1 MRIGIL
7 GTGMVAQA
15 IAPRL
20 FDVEHEV
27 CVGARSSDS
36 DTLEPFAAQEMLTG
50 TFAEAAATA
59 DLVINATNG
68 NHSVEAVASAADQLA
83 GKTLIDLANR
93 LDHSRGM
100 AQAALATNEN
110 SLAADLQAAAPEANV
125 VKALNTMNCNVMV
138 NPSLV
143 VGDHVVFMSGD
154 SDAAKQQVRG
164 LLGDVGWREPQIV
177 DLGGLETATG
187 PEMLMQLWLDV
198 LIARGGMDAGPFN
211 FAVNG
216 PAS

>member
-1 MRIGIL
+1 MRIGIF
-7 GTGMVAQA
+7 GTGMVATA

-20 FDVEHEV
+20 FDLEHEV
-27 CVGARSSDS
+27 CVGARSSNS
-36 DTLEPFAAQEMLTG
+36 ETLEPFAEWEMLTG
-50 TFAEAAATA
+50 SFAETAATA

-68 NHSVEAVASAADQLA
+68 NHSVEAVASAAEALE

-93 LDHSRGM
+93 LDQSRGM
-100 AQAALATNEN
+100 ARAALAGPDN
-110 SLAADLQAAAPEANV
+110 SLAADIQAAAPGARV
-125 VKALNTMNCNVMV
+125 VKSLNTMNCNVMV

-143 VGDHVVFMSGD
+143 PGDHVVFMSGD
-154 SDAAKQQVRG
+154 SEDAKSEVRK
-164 LLGDVGWREPQIV
+164 LLSDIGWREQQIL

-198 LIARGGMDAGPFN
+198 MIARGGFDAGPFN

-216 PAS
+216 

>member
-7 GTGMVAQA
+7 GTGMVAKA

-27 CVGARSSDS
+27 CIGARSDAS
-36 DTLEPFAAQEMLTG
+36 DTLQPFADQDMLTG
-50 TFAEAAATA
+50 SFAEAAATA

-68 NHSVEAVASAADQLA
+68 NHSAEAVASAADQLA
-83 GKTLIDLANR
+83 GKTLIDLSNR
-93 LDHSRGM
+93 LDPSRGM
-100 AQAALATNEN
+100 ARAALATQEN
-110 SLAADLQAAAPEANV
+110 SLAEAIQAAAPAANV
-125 VKALNTMNCNVMV
+125 VKSLNTMNSNVMV

-143 VGDHVVFMSGD
+143 PGDHVVFMSGD
-154 SDAAKQQVRG
+154 SADAKAEVSG
-164 LLGDVGWREPQIV
+164 LLSDLGWRENQIV

-198 LIARGGMDAGPFN
+198 AIARGGFDAGPFN
-211 FAVNG
+211 FAIN
-216 PAS
+216 S